1 MNAFGNSRMGNNSA
15 GPQMRGRLT
24 ALRGHRALVVAGTAA
39 ATVLGLLV
47 VGPAQIA
54 SAAVPVFPDNIG
66 VFPDRDFVSITGYQ
80 GRVGQTATVEVT
92 RAGVGIIGSATAV
105 VQAGDIAFEVNH
117 PGGVC
122 WGNGT
127 TLKVTP
133 DIQPGDVVS
142 LRFGAQ
148 AAGDTRTG
156 DAYVTTGSVRTGDTV
171 VVTGHIGSTVPQ
183 ANTEARIIEPLFVG
197 TNIGK
202 RDIRALPGPLT
213 PAATGGYSSSLEFPT
228 ATTFKATWV
237 FDDPDGAG
245 PLTGADN
252 ATIADNAFLG
262 ERMMSWETVDLAG
275 NRQGLTIAEFN
286 TPGGPGFGGC
296 PNGPLASGPAGPTNV
311 VAATVTG
318 GLKITWT
325 PAVAVAGTPPIT
337 GYRVHAISQTVVGG
351 EQLEV
356 GRRITGQAATGTT
369 ITGLSPTDTYDVEV
383 VSVSSV
389 GQTWPPIH
397 AVPVTDV
404 TPPIITATPNGGS
417 FATARS
423 VTLTSNEAGSQIFYT
438 TDGTDIL
445 DAAGD
450 VSPTATTYTGAF
462 TVGTNTTLQYVGF
475 DPSGNASTVG
485 VATFVIT
492 NTPTPPPPTF
502 GPATVGNGSITLT
515 WTSNDP
521 SSTLYGIQLYD
532 AGNAPVGGLRETANL
547 TMTISGLTPGTPY
560 YAKIQ
565 AKNANG
571 YGPLSVRFGP
581 MIPTGSVVANA
592 GPDQTITRGVTATT
606 VNLSGAGSTT
616 GGATY
621 AWTQIT
627 NGAADPDAVVI
638 TGADTLTPSFSLP
651 TYSYPQTN
659 SPRTFRLTVT
669 AGGGSAI
676 DDVRVLVVPDQV
688 SIAKA
693 TWKAGDFR
701 VTGGGSLAGSTVKV
715 HSGSLSGPVLG
726 SAVVVAGVPAG
737 TFDVRLRNGA
747 APAARPATV
756 WIESSGGGTSGPLAV
771 Q

>member
-1 MNAFGNSRMGNNSA
+1 MGTSATAFPHSSGRRRA
-15 GPQMRGRLT
+15 G
-24 ALRGHRALVVAGTAA
+24 VVVGVAA
-39 ATVLGLLV
+39 ATVLGLLTF
-47 VGPAQIA
+47 GPAPAA
-54 SAAVPVFPDNIG
+54 SAAVPTFPDNIS

-92 RAGVGIIGSATAV
+92 RPGVGIIGSATAV
-105 VQAGDIAFEVNH
+105 VAAGDIAFEVNH

-127 TLKVTP
+127 SLKVTP

-142 LRFGAQ
+142 MRFGAQ

-156 DAYVTTGSVRTGDTV
+156 DAYVTTGSVQAGDTV
-171 VVTGHIGSTVPQ
+171 KVTGHIGATVPQ
-183 ANTEARIIEPLFVG
+183 ANTEARIIEPLFVS

-202 RDIRALPGPLT
+202 RDVRALPGPLT
-213 PAATGGYSSSLEFPT
+213 PAATGGYASSLEFPT
-228 ATTFKATWV
+228 ATTFVATWV

-252 ATIADNAFLG
+252 AAIAANAFLG

-275 NRQGLTIAEFN
+275 NRQGLTIAEFD

-311 VAATVTG
+311 IAATIAG
-318 GLKITWT
+318 GLKVTWT
-325 PAVAVAGTPPIT
+325 PAVAVPGTPPIT
-337 GYRVHAISQTVVGG
+337 GYRVHAISQTVTGG

-356 GRRITGQAATGTT
+356 GRRITGVGATGTT
-369 ITGLSPTDTYDVEV
+369 ITGLSPTDAFDVEV

-397 AVPVTDV
+397 AAPVTDV
-404 TPPIITATPNGGS
+404 TPPVITATPNGGS
-417 FATARS
+417 FATTRN
-423 VTLTSNEAGSQIFYT
+423 VTLTSNEAGTQIFYT
-438 TDGTDIL
+438 LDGTSPL
-445 DAAGD
+445 DPAGD
-450 VSPTATTYTGAF
+450 VAATATTYTGAF
-462 TVGTNTTLQYVGF
+462 AISANTTVSYVGF
-475 DPSGNASTVG
+475 DPSGNASLVG
-485 VATFVIT
+485 EAVFVIT
-492 NTPTPPPPTF
+492 NTPTPAPPTF
-502 GPATVGNGSITLT
+502 GPATVGNGFITLT

-532 AGNAPVGGLRETANL
+532 AGNALVGPLRETPNL
-547 TMTISGLTPGTPY
+547 TLTINGLTPNTPF

-581 MIPTGSVVANA
+581 ITPTGSVVANA
-592 GPDQTITRGVTATT
+592 GPDQTITRGVNATT
-606 VNLSGAGSTT
+606 VTLNGAGSTT
-616 GGATY
+616 GGATFS
-621 AWTQIT
+621 WSQIT
-627 NGAADPDAVVI
+627 NGANDPDAVVLS
-638 TGADTLTPSFSLP
+638 GANTLTPTFVLP
-651 TYSYPQTN
+651 TYAYPQTN
-659 SPRTFRLTVT
+659 AARTFRLTVT
-669 AGGGSAI
+669 AGGGTAI

-701 VTGGGSLAGSTVKV
+701 VTGGGSLTGATVRL
-715 HSGSLSGPVLG
+715 HTGSLSGPVIG
-726 SAVVVAGVPAG
+726 SAVVAAGVPAG
-737 TFDVRLRNGA
+737 TFDIRLRNGA
-747 APAARPATV
+747 APATRPATV
-756 WIESSGGGTSGPLAV
+756 WVESSAGGTAGPFAV